1 MCAFFVILFV
11 WEDNWVFFTSFHQSK
26 FTFYQYS
33 LISQKL
39 IGFQQNVPT
48 FFFFYYIKEYILKVI
63 QQSSIAFLSWSPSKL
78 EKGADFKDIHH
89 SKFSQQ
95 LHCEFWC
102 LYEMKT
108 WLFPIRHVR
117 SFFKKCFGIL
127 NKAEKYTPDFSY
139 TEVCLIP

>member
-1 MCAFFVILFV
+1 MYEKIIA
-11 WEDNWVFFTSFHQSK
+11 FFTSFHQSK

-48 FFFFYYIKEYILKVI
+48 FFFYYIKEYILKVI
-63 QQSSIAFLSWSPSKL
+63 QQSSIAFLSCSPSKL
-78 EKGADFKDIHH
+78 QKRADFKDICH
-89 SKFSQQ
+89 SKLSQQ

-108 WLFPIRHVR
+108 WLFPIRYVR

-127 NKAEKYTPDFSY
+127 NKAEKYTPDFNY
-139 TEVCLIP
+139 TEVCLIS